1 MAQLIAEMEH
11 SHPRSGQEPYAKP
24 LKASEPLV
32 WALADALKGKQT
44 DVSAM
49 KRRLGALIRH
59 GHAKSCYRVNGST
72 KLEPRLYWRGDH
84 NV

>member
-1 MAQLIAEMEH
+1 MEH

-24 LKASEPLV
+24 LRATEPLV

-49 KRRLGALIRH
+49 ERGLGVLIRH
-59 GHAKSCYRVNGST
+59 CHAYLDFKET
-72 KLEPRLYWRGDH
+72 EIQIFQD
-84 NV
+84 